1 MRPIKEPMRIFIKY
15 IVIPVLLLGF
25 TAPVHAGEMDGKGLE
40 CTFLENPLNFGAKY
54 YLFENGKVVQP
65 YVDDST
71 PLSIKRETYQ
81 DDYEATASTIVWS
94 TSYTFDRKNLKLSVS
109 MGMET
114 QKYYCQVMTH
124 KEIESIL
131 QKQIEAVK
139 EE

>member
-1 MRPIKEPMRIFIKY
+1 MKY
-15 IVIPVLLLGF
+15 VVILVLLLGF

-40 CTFLENPLNFGAKY
+40 CTFIENPLNFASKY

-81 DDYEATASTIVWS
+81 DDYEATASAIVWS
-94 TSYTFDRKNLKLSVS
+94 TSYTFDRKTLKLSVS

-114 QKYYCQVMTH
+114 QKYYCQVMTPE
-124 KEIESIL
+124 EIEAIL
-131 QKQIEAVK
+131 QKQIEALK

>member
-25 TAPVHAGEMDGKGLE
+25 TTPVYAGEMDGKGLE
-40 CTFLENPLNFGAKY
+40 CTFIENPLNFASKY

-65 YVDDST
+65 YVDNST

-94 TSYTFDRKNLKLSVS
+94 TSYTFDRKTLKLSVS

-124 KEIESIL
+124 KEIQLIL
-131 QKQIEAVK
+131 RKQIEALK

>member
-1 MRPIKEPMRIFIKY
+1 MKY
-15 IVIPVLLLGF
+15 VVVLVLLLGF
-25 TAPVHAGEMDGKGLE
+25 TAPVHSGELDGKGLE
-40 CTFLENPLNFGAKY
+40 CTLVENPLNFGPKY

-65 YVDDST
+65 YVDDSP

-109 MGMET
+109 MGMEP
-114 QKYYCQVMTH
+114 QKYYCQVMTPE
-124 KEIESIL
+124 EIESIL
-131 QKQIEAVK
+131 QKQIRALK

>member
-1 MRPIKEPMRIFIKY
+1 MLKFIKY
-15 IVIPVLLLGF
+15 RVIPVLLLGF

-40 CTFLENPLNFGAKY
+40 CTFVENPLNLGPKY
-54 YLFENGKVVQP
+54 YLFENDKVVQP
-65 YVDDST
+65 YVDHST

-94 TSYTFDRKNLKLSVS
+94 TSYTFDRKTLKLSVS

-114 QKYYCQVMTH
+114 QKYYCEVMTPE
-124 KEIESIL
+124 EIELIL
-131 QKQIEAVK
+131 QKHIEVFK

>member
-1 MRPIKEPMRIFIKY
+1 MKY
-15 IVIPVLLLGF
+15 VVVLVLLLGF
-25 TAPVHAGEMDGKGLE
+25 TAPVHSGELDGKGLA
-40 CTFLENPLNFGAKY
+40 CTLVENPLNFGPKY

-65 YVDDST
+65 YVDNST

-114 QKYYCQVMTH
+114 QKYYCQVMTPE
-124 KEIESIL
+124 EIESIL
-131 QKQIEAVK
+131 QKQIRALK

>member
-1 MRPIKEPMRIFIKY
+1 MRPIKEPMGIFIKY

-40 CTFLENPLNFGAKY
+40 CTLVENPLNFASKY

-65 YVDDST
+65 YVDNST

-114 QKYYCQVMTH
+114 QKYYCQVMTPE
-124 KEIESIL
+124 EIESIL
-131 QKQIEAVK
+131 QKQIRALK

>member
-1 MRPIKEPMRIFIKY
+1 MLKFIKY
-15 IVIPVLLLGF
+15 KVIPVLLLGF

-71 PLSIKRETYQ
+71 PLTIKTETYQ

-114 QKYYCQVMTH
+114 QKYYCQVMTPE
-124 KEIESIL
+124 EIESIL
-131 QKQIEAVK
+131 QKQIRALK

>member
-1 MRPIKEPMRIFIKY
+1 MRSIKEPMRIFIKY

-25 TAPVHAGEMDGKGLE
+25 TAPVHSGEMDGKGLE
-40 CTFLENPLNFGAKY
+40 CTFVENPLNFASKY

-65 YVDDST
+65 YVDNST

-81 DDYEATASTIVWS
+81 DDYEATASAIVWS
-94 TSYTFDRKNLKLSVS
+94 TSYTFDRKTLKLSVS

-114 QKYYCQVMTH
+114 QKYYCQVMTPE
-124 KEIESIL
+124 EIESIL
-131 QKQIEAVK
+131 QKHIEVFK

>member
-40 CTFLENPLNFGAKY
+40 CTLVENPLNFASKY

-65 YVDDST
+65 YVDNST

-94 TSYTFDRKNLKLSVS
+94 TSYTFDRKTLKLSVS

-114 QKYYCQVMTH
+114 QKYYCQVITPE
-124 KEIESIL
+124 EIQSIL
-131 QKQIEAVK
+131 QKKIGALK

>member
-1 MRPIKEPMRIFIKY
+1 MRPIKEPMGIFIKY

-81 DDYEATASTIVWS
+81 DDYEATASAIVWS
-94 TSYTFDRKNLKLSVS
+94 TSYTFDRKTLKLSVS

-114 QKYYCQVMTH
+114 QKYYCQVITPE
-124 KEIESIL
+124 EIQSIL
-131 QKQIEAVK
+131 QKQIGALK

>member
-1 MRPIKEPMRIFIKY
+1 MKY
-15 IVIPVLLLGF
+15 VAILVLLLGF

-65 YVDDST
+65 YVDNST

-81 DDYEATASTIVWS
+81 DDYEATASAIVWS
-94 TSYTFDRKNLKLSVS
+94 TSYTFNRKTLKLSVS

-114 QKYYCQVMTH
+114 QKYYCQVMAPE
-124 KEIESIL
+124 EIESIL
-131 QKQIEAVK
+131 QKQVESLK
-139 EE
+139 DE